1 LNTQKEE
8 RVLKIE
14 ENNRLRTDI
23 NEAINGFK
31 ENEKV
36 YQDEMK

>member
-1 LNTQKEE
+1 LNTQKDE

-14 ENNRLRTDI
+14 ENNTLRTDI
-23 NEAINGFK
+23 NAAINGFK

-36 YQDEMK
+36 Y